1 LQKKSIVT
9 DADGAFSTKCA
20 TPMGTAV
27 DTRAWISLGD
37 AVVAF
42 QIVAF
47 VTCTQSFIGAGNY
60 TKTIGT
66 TVNTRTWTSGGHAI
80 TTLKV
85 ESLVA
90 DTQRR
95 IGGGHHTRAVSPAGD
110 PNTGRARNIVFYAF
124 GSVRMI
130 AGAAVADGG
139 FTLDNSADAIAFAFD
154 PLARVV
160 NGGFLADAIS
170 YCKSNVADTDW
181 AFTTDGTSA
190 MGTTVD
196 ANTVI
201 LELVATATTG
211 YEKQCQQR
219 QSSFKHESPPSS
231 WQSVLTPTLY
241 KQRSKNRPW
250 SRLVPP
256 KKSVKKKLLRNDLG
270 LGGRGWDRDRR
281 QGQGRGQG
289 AGGQG
294 QGQGSYSCSGVG
306 FWSFTNSLSKT
317 VA

>member
-1 LQKKSIVT
+1 
-9 DADGAFSTKCA
+9 
-20 TPMGTAV
+20 MGTTV
-27 DTRAWISLGD
+27 DTRARISLGD

-80 TTLKV
+80 ITLKV

-90 DTQRR
+90 DTQRC

-110 PNTGRARNIVFYAF
+110 PNTGRARDIVLYTF

-139 FTLDNSADAIAFAFD
+139 FTLDNSADPIAFAFD

-160 NGGFLADAIS
+160 DWGFLADAIS

-181 AFTTDGTSA
+181 SFTTDGTSA

-219 QSSFKHESPPSS
+219 QRSFKHESLQAVGS
-231 WQSVLTPTLY
+231 
-241 KQRSKNRPW
+241 RS
-250 SRLVPP
+250 
-256 KKSVKKKLLRNDLG
+256 
-270 LGGRGWDRDRR
+270 
-281 QGQGRGQG
+281 
-289 AGGQG
+289 
-294 QGQGSYSCSGVG
+294 
-306 FWSFTNSLSKT
+306 
-317 VA
+317 